1 MSSQPIPSQALGSP
15 VTFHRP
21 ASLPAASLP
30 VAALPRSL
38 RARTVLIVSPDLGQ
52 RRHLATTLSELR
64 WRVLEADCGAAAWT
78 HATETPIE
86 AVLVDSWLPDLDL
99 NEFLEEFRRQHP
111 RVDLLLTD
119 GMQVKGAPRC
129 SYHQE
134 LLFALRRSAPTDTAA
149 WNAAPVLDSRSSEAA
164 IPVATAASDLS
175 MEATRSVSA
184 DPARRIVSEVE
195 PLPGLIGRAPA
206 MLEVSR
212 RVRLVAPHRTPVL
225 IEGPTGTGKE
235 RVAESL
241 HRLSE
246 RAARPFVAIN
256 CAAIPEALLE
266 AELFGH
272 TRGAFT
278 GAVQG
283 RTGRIESA
291 DGGTLFLD
299 EIGEMPLALQ
309 AKLLRFLECG
319 ELQRVGENSTVRV
332 DVRIVAATHQH
343 LSADA
348 RAGRFRADLYHRLAV
363 FLIRTPALVTHAQ
376 DLPLLVEHTLRRL
389 GERMP
394 VKRIDAEAMERLVA
408 HRWPGNVRELEHVL
422 ERAAILAADSPWIRA
437 SEIEFGDE
445 EDASAEIISSQ

>member
-1 MSSQPIPSQALGSP
+1 MSSQPFPSSPSRPSSQPIPS
-15 VTFHRP
+15 V
-21 ASLPAASLP
+21 
-30 VAALPRSL
+30 ALPRSL
-38 RARTVLIVSPDLGQ
+38 RTRTVLIVTPDLGQ
-52 RRHLATTLSELR
+52 RRQLAVALAELR

-78 HATETPIE
+78 QSAETTIE
-86 AVLVDSWLPDLDL
+86 AVLVDSWLPDLEL

-111 RVDLLLTD
+111 RADMLLTD
-119 GMQVKGAPRC
+119 GAQVKGAPRC

-134 LLFALRRSAPTDTAA
+134 LLFALRRSAPSDTAA
-149 WNAAPVLDSRSSEAA
+149 WNAAPVLDGDPETTRASLPDAVSSLVDSARFRPGPETSCESISLRSAG
-164 IPVATAASDLS
+164 AS
-175 MEATRSVSA
+175 T
-184 DPARRIVSEVE
+184 EVE
-195 PLPGLIGRAPA
+195 PLPGLIGRAPV

-212 RVRLVAPHRTPVL
+212 RVRLVAGHRTSVL

-241 HRLSE
+241 HRLSD
-246 RAARPFVAIN
+246 RASRPFVAIN

-332 DVRIVAATHQH
+332 DVRILAATHQH
-343 LSADA
+343 LASDA

-363 FLIRTPALVTHAQ
+363 FLIRTPALAAHRQ
-376 DLPLLVEHTLRRL
+376 DLPLLVEHVLERL

-394 VKRIDAEAMERLVA
+394 VKRLDPEAMERLMT
-408 HRWPGNVRELEHVL
+408 HSWPGNVRELEHVL
-422 ERAAILAADSPWIRA
+422 ERAAILAADSPWIR
-437 SEIEFGDE
+437 STEIEFGDE
-445 EDASAEIISSQ
+445 ADADSLATRL